1 LTTEVQRSEEKNK
14 ISVMATHLIVNE
26 RQNLRPNEV
35 LENKEEIQLI
45 WLDGNINDSSDC
57 VLTKSMLI
65 ELNPAVQFYSD
76 FDRCLNLIKSIKHEQ
91 IFIIISGSLVEN
103 FLSKVNNHRPL
114 VAIFIFCKIRQH
126 HQSLLD
132 EYDKII
138 GIYTDQKKLLQAIR
152 EKMSLFEKQRLAFN
166 LFDQKQKAM
175 KDLSKESA
183 LFLWHQLLIYVL
195 KQIPQDSQSKQ
206 GMIQLCQDYYQ
217 NNKNELKKI
226 EKFQKMYR
234 KDQAIQ
240 WYTDEGFLYKL
251 LNKAL
256 RTENMEL
263 IYLFRFF
270 IIDLCEAIE
279 NKKTI

>member
-1 LTTEVQRSEEKNK
+1 
-14 ISVMATHLIVNE
+14 MATHLIVNE

>member
-91 IFIIISGSLVEN
+91 IFVIISGSLVGN
-103 FLSKVNNHRPL
+103 LLSKVNNHRPL
-114 VAIFIFCKIRQH
+114 VAIFIFCENRQH